1 MRISDWSSD
10 VCSSDL
16 EAEWSDDPN
25 VPDEV
30 HERIAAIDVE
40 IGALVERPLT
50 FDAQE
55 MARAGVFVSIE
66 DDGSLCIER
75 GYVRPADEPV
85 RWESGPGGEECVGRG
100 RARVWQEG

>member
-55 MARAGVFVSIE
+55 MARAGVFVSIAVRSE
-66 DDGSLCIER
+66 EHTSALRSLMR
-75 GYVRPADEPV
+75 MPYPV
-85 RWESGPGGEECVGRG
+85 FCLQKKNTAPTQRHT
-100 RARVWQEG
+100 